1 LQSKNLDGFIWFAI
15 GTALFLNPAR
25 SLIMKDTIDGM
36 EDIEKRIEEFR
47 EALDVIRTSL
57 RNDKFETARRATQA
71 FDIKLCET
79 LEALKKRTKSHDP
92 GSSFSD
98 R

>member
-1 LQSKNLDGFIWFAI
+1 
-15 GTALFLNPAR
+15 
-25 SLIMKDTIDGM
+25 MKATIDGM

-47 EALDVIRTSL
+47 EALHVIRTCL

-79 LEALKKRTKSHDP
+79 LKELKKRTKSHEP